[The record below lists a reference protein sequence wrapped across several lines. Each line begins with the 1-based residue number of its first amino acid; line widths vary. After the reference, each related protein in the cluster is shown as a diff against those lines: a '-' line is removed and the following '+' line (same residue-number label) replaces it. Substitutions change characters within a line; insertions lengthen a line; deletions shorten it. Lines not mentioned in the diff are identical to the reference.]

1 MEAVGAGA
9 NVLAFVVLGL
19 KSVQVVYE
27 TLSAIRDGPEIVQQ
41 LAKDVQQL
49 HSILTWVTK
58 SRAAARDLALLLQAQ
73 QYTQEL
79 EDFANSI
86 QNLRLSQ
93 DDRLSGRCWKR
104 LKAFTKERD
113 LVRLSTQVNQHASL
127 LNTRITALSSEATFE
142 TKASNDGLVQTAR
155 GLESSVQTQFNLQTT
170 RFLQLGDAISST
182 LTGQEQV
189 QRGFKSL
196 EESLQTQES
205 LRINEVNSIQA
216 SLREIRDHIFA
227 SSTRGGENSKR
238 DGPTDEC
245 QQPALSTADKQIL
258 DSLDRLGCLANE
270 KAKVIDA
277 YSEEDDFAMTIID
290 HLQQLL
296 RSIQMQ
302 ESPVQR
308 RHFEPYCGSDSSVMS
323 FESALRRLGSGSVN
337 STFAVNEG
345 VSRQMTYEPGIRIQ
359 QTRTLDQKD
368 VDAGKLNLVVSK
380 RKRLAADDT
389 EDNPGRR
396 RTDYSIS
403 LTFLP
408 GNAQKRRMVVA
419 SLSQHQMEFQGITS
433 ISTLMVNRVL
443 PAGSRVFEVVKA
455 GGLKELERM
464 FREGEASPRDHDEF
478 GASLLMYATQQPD
491 VCKFLISLGLD
502 VDHVASARGARC
514 WYGGNHLVCPLQV
527 ELNDVEIDDDLLRR
541 INQCRRLL
549 LEAGADPTLSLSPVH
564 YAPSYLSNISSMGT
578 AESIRLAWNSEWI
591 EHVTDINAVNTWG
604 RPPLLIHCSTFIYS
618 VHSLNAFI
626 SAGADV
632 LGRDEIKRTCL
643 HICLSM
649 LVFELCL
656 QDPGDKDTFLREF
669 YAIKFLL
676 DNGADPF
683 ATDNDG
689 RSVAQVAY
697 TTKGQHH
704 GDRRFGIGSYGG
716 DLWDSVVQ
724 SCGYDIS
731 KFRTA
736 QHRRR
741 AKYTQCYSRQK
752 FEWLWSGRESQCPY
766 WDDEP
771 WPPRDPGETDS
782 EDDETDEVDSEYDT
796 DSDSSDNE
804 TEEGVISEPGSE
816 AMDDGVK
823 SDDQVPSSWDTEN
836 PSSLEEMAENE
847 SDDGRDEENDGL
859 GQSAVSQ
866 SVGWDRGVIDNGQE
880 SDVQGILPWQL
891 VEMEIDNPWLDQF

>member
-514 WYGGNHLVCPLQV
+514 C
-527 ELNDVEIDDDLLRR
+527 
-541 INQCRRLL
+541 
-549 LEAGADPTLSLSPVH
+549 
-564 YAPSYLSNISSMGT
+564 
-578 AESIRLAWNSEWI
+578 
-591 EHVTDINAVNTWG
+591 
-604 RPPLLIHCSTFIYS
+604 
-618 VHSLNAFI
+618 
-626 SAGADV
+626 
-632 LGRDEIKRTCL
+632 
-643 HICLSM
+643 M